1 MTDISVAE
9 AKSHLSEYI
18 ARSGHG
24 RERFVISRRGKPVA
38 ALVSVEDLRIIEQHE
53 EQQGLAAIAGAWPDF
68 NEVEAGLGDLGRLR
82 QSGGGGRDV
91 SF

>member
-1 MTDISVAE
+1 MSTISVAD

-24 RERFVISRRGKPVA
+24 HERFVISRRGRPVA

-53 EQQGLAAIAGAWPDF
+53 ERGGLAAIAGAWPGF
-68 NEVEAGLGDLGRLR
+68 KEVEEGLGDLGELR

-91 SF
+91 PL